1 MHCAVYDWG
10 STCLLI
16 EREILLAQARYHF
29 CTAFRFFFFFFT
41 KMGNLIC
48 IHTVCKFATVLPL
61 SAIYE

>member
-29 CTAFRFFFFFFT
+29 CTAFRFFFFFFY
-41 KMGNLIC
+41 KDGESNMYSYRVQIRYR
-48 IHTVCKFATVLPL
+48 ATV
-61 SAIYE
+61 ICYI